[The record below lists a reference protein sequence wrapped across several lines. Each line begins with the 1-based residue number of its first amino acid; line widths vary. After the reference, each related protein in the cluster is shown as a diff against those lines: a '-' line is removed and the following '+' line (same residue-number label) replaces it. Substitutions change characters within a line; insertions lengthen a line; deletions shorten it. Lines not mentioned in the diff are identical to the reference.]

1 MHAVHASVFLA
12 LALAASPS
20 RADAQQQSSPD
31 TFANVRATVDT
42 VAADAPATQ
51 QPPAGSDAWAPST
64 SLPASAADAEVARD
78 GALRAQVLLDRA
90 HFGPGQIDGES
101 GSNTRRAIAAFQR
114 AHGIADSGAL
124 DDATWKAL
132 DADAAPALV
141 DYTLTDADAAGPY
154 ADVPS
159 DMMAKSK
166 LERLGYSSIDEM
178 LGERFHASPDLL
190 KQLNPGKAFEAG
202 TTIAV
207 PNVHGTAPLQKATRV
222 VVDASDASVALEDAG
237 GKVYARFPATSGSS
251 HDPLPVGK
259 WKIQGVARDP
269 EFHYNPDLF
278 WDADSSHSK
287 ATIAPGPN
295 NPVGVVWMDLS
306 KPHYGIHG
314 TPEPA
319 TIGKTQSHG
328 CIRLTNWDAQA
339 VAGAIAAGTPA
350 LLQD

>member
-1 MHAVHASVFLA
+1 MHALHATVFLA

-31 TFANVRATVDT
+31 TFANVRATSDT
-42 VAADAPATQ
+42 VAADAPAAPQ
-51 QPPAGSDAWAPST
+51 ASAASDAWAPPAP
-64 SLPASAADAEVARD
+64 LPTSAADAEVARD
-78 GALRAQVLLDRA
+78 GVLRAQVLLDRA
-90 HFGPGQIDGES
+90 HFGPGQIDGAS

-114 AHGIADSGAL
+114 AHGIADSGTL

-132 DADAAPALV
+132 EADAAPALV
-141 DYTLTDADAAGPY
+141 DYAITAADATGPY
-154 ADVPS
+154 EDVPS

-166 LERLGYSSIDEM
+166 LERLGYASLDEM

-190 KQLNPGKAFEAG
+190 KRLNPGKAFEAG

-207 PNVHGTAPLQKATRV
+207 PNVHGTAPLQKAARV
-222 VVDASDASVALEDAG
+222 VVDASDASVALEDADG
-237 GKVYARFPATSGSS
+237 TVYARYPATSGSS

-328 CIRLTNWDAQA
+328 CIRLTNWNARA
-339 VAGAIAAGTPA
+339 VAGAVAPGTPA
-350 LLQD
+350 LLQE

>member
-1 MHAVHASVFLA
+1 
-12 LALAASPS
+12 
-20 RADAQQQSSPD
+20 
-31 TFANVRATVDT
+31 
-42 VAADAPATQ
+42 
-51 QPPAGSDAWAPST
+51 
-64 SLPASAADAEVARD
+64 
-78 GALRAQVLLDRA
+78 
-90 HFGPGQIDGES
+90 
-101 GSNTRRAIAAFQR
+101 
-114 AHGIADSGAL
+114 
-124 DDATWKAL
+124 
-132 DADAAPALV
+132 
-141 DYTLTDADAAGPY
+141 
-154 ADVPS
+154 
-159 DMMAKSK
+159 MMEKSK
-166 LERLGYSSIDEM
+166 LEHLGYASLEEM

-190 KQLNPGKAFEAG
+190 HKLNPGKDFAAG

-207 PNVHGTAPLQKATRV
+207 PNVHGTAPLQKAARV
-222 VVDASDASVALEDAG
+222 VVDASDASVALEDDA
-237 GKVYARFPATSGSS
+237 GKVYARYPATSGSS

-269 EFHYNPDLF
+269 EFHYNPALF
-278 WDADSSHSK
+278 WDADTSHSK
-287 ATIAPGPN
+287 ATVAAGPN

>member
-1 MHAVHASVFLA
+1 MRPFPIAFLLS
-12 LALAASPS
+12 LALAASPLRATAQQS
-20 RADAQQQSSPD
+20 PADA
-31 TFANVRATVDT
+31 FANVRG
-42 VAADAPATQ
+42 AADTIAADVRPAQ
-51 QPPAGSDAWAPST
+51 QQEEEAKAWEPAQA
-64 SLPASAADAEVARD
+64 LPASAADAEVARD
-78 GALRAQVLLDRA
+78 GVLRAQVLLDRA
-90 HFGPGQIDGES
+90 RFGPGQIDGTS
-101 GSNTRRAIAAFQR
+101 GGNTRRAIAAFQR
-114 AHGIADSGAL
+114 AHDLPDGGDL
-124 DDATWKAL
+124 DEATRRAL
-132 DADAAPALV
+132 DADAAPTLV
-141 DYTLTDADAAGPY
+141 DYTITDADAAGPY
-154 ADVPS
+154 APVPD
-159 DMMAKSK
+159 DMMQKAG
-166 LERLGYSSIDEM
+166 LERLGYASIDEM

-190 KQLNPGKAFEAG
+190 HALNPGKAFDAG

-207 PNVHGTAPLQKATRV
+207 PNVHGTAPLQKAARV
-222 VVDASDASVALEDAG
+222 VVDASDASVALEDDD

-251 HDPLPVGK
+251 HDPLPVGA

-269 EFHYNPDLF
+269 EFHYNPALF
-278 WDADSSHSK
+278 WDADPSHSK

-339 VAGAIAAGTPA
+339 VAGAVAPGTPA